1 MSIVNTLSMQKTPST
16 PNHKKILFVTAP
28 ADGHFNP
35 LTGLAKH
42 LQSLGYDV
50 RWYTQDSYK
59 EKLTKL
65 EIPHYPYLLAP
76 QLHQGNFET
85 FFKEREN
92 QKSQTAKFKFD
103 LEHVFILP
111 ATKIILDLEEIYKE
125 FSFDLVIA
133 DIFSFVIPMIKA
145 RLGVPVIA
153 AGIIPM
159 METSRDLPPAGLGLT
174 PSSNQIGKF
183 GHNVLKWLTNNI
195 IFKKPNKLF
204 NEVLKNFGA
213 VYPGKNIF
221 DILYCSSDIVLQS
234 CTPGFEYK
242 RSDLSKNIRFAGPLL
257 PYSSKKNREPWYD
270 KRLAQYEKVIVLTQ
284 GTVEKDVNKLI
295 VPTLEALK
303 DSDVLIICT
312 TGGSQTAELKI
323 KYNRSNIIIEDFIPF
338 DDVMP
343 YADLYI
349 TNGGYGGVMLG
360 IQNELPLLVAGVHE
374 GKNEICARVGYFK
387 LGKNLKTETPKPAQV
402 AAAVKE
408 VLGIPVYKTNVINLR
423 KEFSNYNP
431 NELCAK
437 YVAAL
442 TQSGNDGIEGNGRA
456 GSHARRRDSA
466 IY

>member
-1 MSIVNTLSMQKTPST
+1 MQKKIATL
-16 PNHKKILFVTAP
+16 NHKKILFVTAP

-50 RWYTQDSYK
+50 RWYAEDSYK
-59 EKLTKL
+59 EKLVKL

-76 QLHQGNFET
+76 QIKDSHFESIL
-85 FFKEREN
+85 KDRDN
-92 QKSQTAKFKFD
+92 QKSQAAKFIYD
-103 LEHVFILP
+103 LEHIFIMP

-145 RLGVPVIA
+145 RIGVPVIS

-159 METSRDLPPAGLGLT
+159 MEKSKDLPPAGLALT
-174 PSSNQIGKF
+174 PASNLIVKL
-183 GHNVLKWLTNNI
+183 GHKALRWFTDNI
-195 IFKKPNKLF
+195 IFRKPNRLY

-213 VYPGKNIF
+213 EYPGKNIF

-242 RSDLSKNIRFAGPLL
+242 RSDLSENIRFAGPLL
-257 PYSSKKNREPWYD
+257 PYSSRKNRDPWYD
-270 KRLAQYEKVIVLTQ
+270 RRLTQYEKVILLTQ

-303 DSDVLIICT
+303 DTDALIVCT
-312 TGGSQTAELKI
+312 TGGSQTAELKA

-360 IQNELPLLVAGVHE
+360 IQNELPLIVAGVHE

-387 LGKNLKTETPKPAQV
+387 LGRNLKTETPKPEQI

-408 VLGIPVYKTNVINLR
+408 VFDNPVYKVNVMNLR
-423 KEFSNYNP
+423 EEFSNYNP
-431 NELCAK
+431 NELCAQ

-442 TQSGNDGIEGNGRA
+442 TKSGFTATEPRVRKTDA
-456 GSHARRRDSA
+456 SV
-466 IY
+466 Y

>member
-1 MSIVNTLSMQKTPST
+1 MQKKISGL
-16 PNHKKILFVTAP
+16 NHKKILFVTAP

-59 EKLTKL
+59 EKLIKL
-65 EIPHYPYLLAP
+65 GIPHYPYMLAP

-85 FFKEREN
+85 FFKERIK
-92 QKSQTAKFKFD
+92 QKSQVAKFKFD
-103 LEHVFILP
+103 LEHAFIMP

-145 RLGVPVIA
+145 RIGVPVIA

-159 METSRDLPPAGLGLT
+159 MESSKDLPPAGLGLT
-174 PSSNQIGKF
+174 PTSNRVGKL
-183 GHNVLKWLTNNI
+183 GHKVLKWLTNNV
-195 IFKKPNKLF
+195 IFKKPNRLF
-204 NEVLKNFGA
+204 NEVLSNSGA
-213 VYPGKNIF
+213 AYPGKNIF

-257 PYSSKKNREPWYD
+257 PYTSGKNREPWYD

-295 VPTLEALK
+295 VPTLEAFK
-303 DSDVLIICT
+303 NSDVLIVCT
-312 TGGSQTAELKI
+312 TGGSQTEELKA
-323 KYNRSNIIIEDFIPF
+323 KYNKPNIIIEDFISF

-360 IQNELPLLVAGVHE
+360 IQNELPLVVAGVHE
-374 GKNEICARVGYFK
+374 GKNEICSRVGYFK
-387 LGKNLKTETPKPAQV
+387 LGLNLKTETPKPGQV
-402 AAAVKE
+402 ANAVKE
-408 VLGIPVYKTNVINLR
+408 VLNNPVYKTNVINLR
-423 KEFSNYNP
+423 EEFSQYNP
-431 NELCAK
+431 YDLCAK
-437 YVAAL
+437 YVAEL
-442 TQSGNDGIEGNGRA
+442 TQTGKVDTEGYGRP
-456 GSHARRRDSA
+456 GSHVRLMDSA